1 MNSRIWKNSRTMRT
15 DILRINSDGRKKL
28 RDTVADEVPLTI
40 TLNGKELLTLLCS
53 PSSLKELSAGFLY
66 TSGIIKSINDI
77 KSVVIDKRNMTSF
90 VKIKKNDGRILKK
103 KFSRDF
109 KISAG
114 KIMKLMNVF
123 EKKSSAF
130 KDTGGVHSAGFTD
143 GKKILIFKE
152 DIGRHNA
159 LDKAIGEA
167 LMKKLNMEKLVV
179 LTSGRISSEIMFKVR
194 RTGVCIIVSRGAP
207 TDQSVKLAKKWDLTL
222 AGFVRGKRMN
232 VYSSETRILIY
243 PTFKVGDAFFS
254 SPFRKGGL
262 RGICHCGR

>member
-1 MNSRIWKNSRTMRT
+1 MQTE
-15 DILRINSDGRKKL
+15 ILRIDRDGRKKL
-28 RDTVADEVPLTI
+28 RDTVTDEVPLTI

-53 PSSLKELSAGFLY
+53 PSSLKELSTGFLY

-90 VKIKKNDGRILKK
+90 VELKR
-103 KFSRDF
+103 KFSDEELVFKRLYTPGCGRGVFFYSVLDKIPRKKLGKDF
-109 KISAG
+109 KMSAE

-130 KDTGGVHSAGFTD
+130 KDTGGVHSAGFGN

-159 LDKAIGEA
+159 LDKVVGEA
-167 LMKKLNMEKLVV
+167 LMKNLDMEKLIV
-179 LTSGRISSEIMFKVR
+179 LTSGRISSDIMFKVR

-207 TDQSVKLAKKWDLTL
+207 TDQSVKLAREWNLTL
-222 AGFVRGKRMN
+222 AGFARGKRMN
-232 VYSSETRILIY
+232 VYSAESRIL
-243 PTFKVGDAFFS
+243 
-254 SPFRKGGL
+254 
-262 RGICHCGR
+262 